1 MDSTTKA
8 CETGKRNKFKFN
20 PSTYKLAGRKH
31 TAMLSRISK
40 MGVFG
45 IVALMLVVGLT
56 AGDALAA
63 RSATV
68 AVGPTALRAASTGNT
83 LTFTITVTD
92 AGVDRPRPPGDSGER
107 SQDSHP

>member
-1 MDSTTKA
+1 MDSSTKA
-8 CETGKRNKFKFN
+8 CESGKRNKFKFN

-56 AGDALAA
+56 AGDALAQ
-63 RSATV
+63 RTATV
-68 AVGPTALRAASTGNT
+68 
-83 LTFTITVTD
+83 
-92 AGVDRPRPPGDSGER
+92 DSGSR
-107 SQDSHP
+107 CLACRKYR